1 METEILIKL
10 SNGEKTAFK
19 DVFDI
24 YYSSICLF
32 IKKYNFDIE
41 QAEDIAQEVFIKI
54 WEKKIL
60 FPNSLAFKSYLYQTA
75 KNLALNALQHEAVKK
90 RYLEQYTCNLESENF
105 FFQNFIE
112 QDSYRLII
120 EAIDKL
126 NPRAKEIL
134 YLNLDGFKNQEIA
147 DLLGISINT
156 VRAHK
161 VSAYKFLKMNLKD
174 LVLLFIFM
182 LSR

>member
-1 METEILIKL
+1 MESEILTKL
-10 SNGEKTAFK
+10 STGDKTAFK
-19 DVFDI
+19 HVFDI
-24 YYSSICLF
+24 YYTSICLF

-54 WEKKIL
+54 WEKKL
-60 FPNSLAFKSYLYQTA
+60 TFTNSLAFKAYLYQTA

-90 RYLEQYTCNLESENF
+90 RYHEQITFNIETEDF

-112 QDSYRLII
+112 QDSYRLILQVV
-120 EAIDKL
+120 DKL
-126 NPRAKEIL
+126 NPRAKEVL
-134 YLNLDGFKNQEIA
+134 YLNLEGLKNQEIA
-147 DLLGISINT
+147 NQLGISINT

-174 LVLLFIFM
+174 LVLLIILLLFW
-182 LSR
+182 